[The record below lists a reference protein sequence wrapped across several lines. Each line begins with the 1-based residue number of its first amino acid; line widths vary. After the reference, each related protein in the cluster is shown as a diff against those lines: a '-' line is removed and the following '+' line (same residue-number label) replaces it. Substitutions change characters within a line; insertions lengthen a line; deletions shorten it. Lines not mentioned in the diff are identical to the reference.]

1 VFGALVVCLDGD
13 VVVNIA
19 KLKEEYEREVMR
31 VVFRDSSFK
40 DAVVKTNAL
49 EVLKQFGID
58 EVVSV

>member
-1 VFGALVVCLDGD
+1 MFGALVVCLDGD